1 MKSNAGG
8 VIDVLECF
16 RPHQQQPVRQG
27 HGSAEGLSEPAEH
40 KRITLVMGNQASS
53 PSRVTGRRTP
63 VGGSGG
69 GGLVVGRAI
78 ASPAGGPRLPIPED
92 KELDVRLK
100 EVIRSMNL
108 QPEHVTAILNFSPE
122 KKWDIVCDQERVQAK
137 DPPSTYLTK
146 LRSFLDPS
154 AKPKTKA
161 GFIFQQNAQLYAGFQ
176 SNSDH

>member
-16 RPHQQQPVRQG
+16 RPHHQQPVRQG
-27 HGSAEGLSEPAEH
+27 HGSAEGLSEPAEPPEH

-108 QPEHVTAILNFSPE
+108 QPEQVTAILNFPPE

-161 GFIFQQNAQLYAGFQ
+161 GFIFQQNAQL
-176 SNSDH
+176 